1 MSIVLVGSTSGS
13 VTLQEPAVAGTTVL
27 DLPAVS
33 GTILTT
39 TSPKAGNIIQ
49 VVHVTKTNTFS
60 GTSVLD
66 NGGYFIDVTG
76 MSASIT
82 PSSTASKILIM
93 TTIYGNNVYGYNF
106 SYRLKRTI
114 NGTTTFPILGTSEG
128 GRPVTTGRSN
138 AYDPTYGLY
147 STSNT
152 GGVHQDSPNTT
163 SAITYQVQLGG
174 YSTDATVYLNRS
186 HQFQSAANEY
196 DTIPVSTI
204 TLMEIAG

>member
-1 MSIVLVGSTSGS
+1 MPLILSGDTGPSFVQSAAMPTGS
-13 VTLQEPAVAGTTVL
+13 VVQAVYV
-27 DLPAVS
+27 
-33 GTILTT
+33 
-39 TSPKAGNIIQ
+39 Q
-49 VVHVTKTNTFS
+49 KTNTFS

-82 PSSTASKILIM
+82 PTSSSNKILVI
-93 TTIYGNNVYGYNF
+93 TTLYGDNVAGYNF

-114 NGTTTFPILGTSEG
+114 GGTTTFPIVGTSEG

-138 AYDPTYGLY
+138 AYDPTYGIY

-174 YSTDATVYLNRS
+174 YSSDATVYLNRS

-204 TLMEIAG
+204 TLLEIKA

>member
-1 MSIVLVGSTSGS
+1 MTQAANLAALGTNASSAGVLTSAAMPAGS
-13 VTLQEPAVAGTTVL
+13 VIQAVYVEKK
-27 DLPAVS
+27 D
-33 GTILTT
+33 
-39 TSPKAGNIIQ
+39 
-49 VVHVTKTNTFS
+49 TFS

-76 MSASIT
+76 LSATIT
-82 PSSTASKILIM
+82 PKLATSKILIM
-93 TTIYGNNVYGYNF
+93 TTIYGDNVAGYNF

-114 NGTTTFPILGTSEG
+114 SGTTTFPIVGTSEG

-138 AYDPTYGLY
+138 AYDPTYGIY

-174 YSTDATVYLNRS
+174 FSGDATVYLNRS
-186 HQFQSAANEY
+186 HQFQNSANEY

-204 TLMEIAG
+204 TLLEIKV

>member
-1 MSIVLVGSTSGS
+1 MALILSGDTGPSFVQGAAMPTGS
-13 VTLQEPAVAGTTVL
+13 VVQAVYV
-27 DLPAVS
+27 
-33 GTILTT
+33 
-39 TSPKAGNIIQ
+39 Q
-49 VVHVTKTNTFS
+49 KTDTFS

-82 PSSTASKILIM
+82 PTSSSNKILVI
-93 TTIYGNNVYGYNF
+93 TTLYGNTVYGYNF

-114 NGTTTFPILGTSEG
+114 GGTTTFPILGTSEG

-138 AYDPTYGLY
+138 AYDGTYGIY
-147 STSNT
+147 STIDT

-163 SAITYQVQLGG
+163 SAITYQIQLGS
-174 YSTDATVYLNRS
+174 YSGNVPVYLNRS
-186 HQFQSAANEY
+186 YQFQSAANDY

-204 TLMEIAG
+204 TLLEIKA

>member
-1 MSIVLVGSTSGS
+1 MS
-13 VTLQEPAVAGTTVL
+13 VTLYG
-27 DLPAVS
+27 S
-33 GTILTT
+33 GQI
-39 TSPKAGNIIQ
+39 PIQ
-49 VVHVTKTNTFS
+49 VVYASKSNTFS

-76 MSASIT
+76 LSATIT
-82 PSSTASKILIM
+82 PKLATSKILIM
-93 TTIYGNNVYGYNF
+93 TTIYGNNVAGYNF

-114 NGTTTFPILGTSEG
+114 NGTTTFPIVGTSEG

-138 AYDPTYGLY
+138 AYDPTYGVY
-147 STSNT
+147 STNNT

-174 YSTDATVYLNRS
+174 YSGDATVYLNRS
-186 HQFQSAANEY
+186 HQFQSAANDY

-204 TLMEIAG
+204 LLMEVAG